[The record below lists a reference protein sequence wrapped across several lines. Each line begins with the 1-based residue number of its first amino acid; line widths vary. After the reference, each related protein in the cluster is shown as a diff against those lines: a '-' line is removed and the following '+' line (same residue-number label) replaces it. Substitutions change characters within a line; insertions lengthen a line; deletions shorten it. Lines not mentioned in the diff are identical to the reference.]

1 MFNKRPWENIYLAR
15 PDMDKIPHYFLVQ
28 LGRSVFR
35 LYTWCFL
42 LQYFN
47 NELWEANRYDQHL
60 AKFEEASLKT
70 TTSLALLNWGQ
81 ATIFSLGLTSI
92 MYLATNGIVAGKW
105 HSLSLCPRGDLD
117 NSCVLLAPGSFSFLC
132 QKTINRKSFVTC
144 RIDQG

>member
-1 MFNKRPWENIYLAR
+1 MFRPCT
-15 PDMDKIPHYFLVQ
+15 F
-28 LGRSVFR
+28 
-35 LYTWCFL
+35 CFL

-47 NELWEANRYDQHL
+47 NEVWEANRYDKHL

-105 HSLSLCPRGDLD
+105 HSLSLCPHGDLD
-117 NSCVLLAPGSFSFLC
+117 KFCVLLTLGSFSFLG
-132 QKTINRKSFVTC
+132 QKTINRRSFVTC
-144 RIDQG
+144 YIDHGWVEIRILICI